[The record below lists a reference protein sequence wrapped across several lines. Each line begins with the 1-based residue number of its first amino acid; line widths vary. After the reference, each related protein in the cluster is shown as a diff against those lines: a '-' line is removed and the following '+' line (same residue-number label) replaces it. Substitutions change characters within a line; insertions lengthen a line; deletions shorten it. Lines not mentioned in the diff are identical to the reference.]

1 MRKGKVP
8 MLAALLLLVL
18 AAAPVMAQHQG
29 GTISGL
35 VTNQTTGQP
44 LAMAIVHAF
53 APNDPN
59 RPFAGT
65 MTDNTG
71 HYTLRLPYGR
81 YIVMANKWGFAPE
94 WWQEAA
100 EPSQATS
107 LVVSDSVSPTGI
119 NFTLSPPTPPPTGTI
134 SGTVT
139 NQADGSPLFRANV
152 KAFGPNNVMFT
163 VHTDSA
169 GNYQLTVPYG
179 RYLVMA
185 EKMGFDPEWWEE
197 AARREDADLVAVDD
211 TLNPTGIDFTLAVH
225 TNPQAGSIA
234 GTITD
239 AATSQPIAG
248 AMVKA
253 EMYRDH
259 HFHRV
264 VYSGPDGI
272 YVFNDLPAGT
282 YRVAAMKEGY
292 APADYPDSIVIN
304 GNNVTGIDIA
314 LQPIVMGLLTGVV
327 TDAATDD
334 PIVGAMVRATN
345 MNVPRM
351 YFNGRTDSTGAYAI
365 NLPVGTYHVEAFAR
379 DYYPGSADSIVVGD
393 FAPTVLDFALEAID
407 FGSISG
413 TVYDSANTPVFGAFV
428 EARMIAGYWRG
439 MARTDSSGN
448 YTIANVMPGNYIVSA
463 HACGFNPVVYPE
475 TVGVDDGED
484 VTGIDFHLL
493 PFTPPDGII
502 SGLVTSDSTGDPIG
516 GALVV
521 AMGTNNNAPH
531 RWRDVR
537 FTRTAEDGTYAFNRL
552 RDIAYKVFCSARGYL
567 GEFYDDKPTWQ
578 TADPVT
584 PDASGIDFG
593 LANRYGGPRFV
604 GGLVYE
610 GDRPHS
616 GALVMLLENDEIV
629 DISLTM
635 PDGAY
640 EFAGVD
646 PGNYTIRAIGMN
658 ENQSEQ
664 TINVMFD
671 DVYGADVVLSPTG
684 IDDGTNLPQSIS
696 LMQNYP
702 NPFNASTNIRFTL
715 PNEST
720 VDLAVYDL
728 LGRRVAT
735 LASGIKP
742 AGENTVTFNADGL
755 ASGLYLYVLRADGVK
770 LSHQMLLLK

>member
-1 MRKGKVP
+1 MRMRKWSFP
-8 MLAALLLLVL
+8 AILMLLVL
-18 AAAPVMAQHQG
+18 AAAPVMAQHQS
-29 GTISGL
+29 GTITGL
-35 VTNQTTGQP
+35 VTDQTTGQP
-44 LAMAIVHAF
+44 LAMAMVHAF
-53 APNDPN
+53 AVNDPT
-59 RPFAGT
+59 RPFVGT

-71 HYTLRLPYGR
+71 RYTLRLPYGR
-81 YIVMANKWGFAPE
+81 YLVMANKWGFAPE

-100 EPSQATS
+100 EPSQATPV
-107 LVVSDSVSPTGI
+107 VVSDSVNPTGI

-139 NQADGSPLFRANV
+139 NQANGSPIFRAMV

-163 VHTDSA
+163 MQTDSS

-185 EKMGFDPEWWEE
+185 EKMGFAPEWWQE
-197 AARREDADLVAVDD
+197 AARREDADPVMVDD
-211 TLNPTGIDFTLAVH
+211 TLNPTGINFTLAVP

-239 AATSQPIAG
+239 AVSSQPIAG

-253 EMYRDH
+253 EMYRNH
-259 HFHRV
+259 HFYRV
-264 VYSGPDGI
+264 VHSGPDGNYI
-272 YVFNDLPAGT
+272 FNDLPAGT

-292 APADYPDSIVIN
+292 APANYPDSIVIN
-304 GNNVTGIDIA
+304 GNNVTGINIA
-314 LQPIVMGLLTGVV
+314 LQPIIMGLLTGVV

-334 PIVGAMVRATN
+334 PIVGAMIRATN

-351 YFNGRTDSTGAYAI
+351 YFQGRTDSTGAYAI
-365 NLPVGTYHVEAFAR
+365 GLPVGVYHVEAFAR
-379 DYYPGSADSIVVGD
+379 DYYPGSADSVVVGD
-393 FAPTVLDFALEAID
+393 LAPTVLDFALAAID

-413 TVYDSANTPVFGAFV
+413 TVYDSANTPIFGAFV

-448 YTIANVMPGNYIVSA
+448 YTIANVIPGNYIVSA
-463 HACGFNPVVYPE
+463 HARGFNPAVYPE

-493 PFTPPDGII
+493 TFTPPDGMI
-502 SGLVTSDSTGDPIG
+502 SGLVTSDSTGDPVG

-521 AMGTNNNAPH
+521 AMGTDQNAPH

-552 RDIAYKVFCSARGYL
+552 RNIAYKIFCSARGYL

-584 PDASGIDFG
+584 PNASGINFG
-593 LANRYGGPRFV
+593 LANRSGRPRFV

-610 GDRPHS
+610 GNRPHS
-616 GALVMLLENDEIV
+616 GALVMLLDNDGIV
-629 DISLTM
+629 DIALTM

-640 EFAGVD
+640 EFAGVE
-646 PGNYTIRAIGMN
+646 PGNYTVRAIGMN
-658 ENQSEQ
+658 ENQGEQ
-664 TINVMFD
+664 ALSVMFD
-671 DVYGADVVLSPTG
+671 DIYGADVVLSPTG
-684 IDDGTNLPQSIS
+684 IDDGVNLPQSIS

-702 NPFNASTNIRFTL
+702 NPFNASTNIKFSL
-715 PNEST
+715 PKESA

-735 LASGIKP
+735 LASGVKS
-742 AGENTVTFNADGL
+742 AGEHTVTWNGDGL
-755 ASGLYLYVLRADGVK
+755 ASGLYLYILRADGVK
-770 LSHQMLLLK
+770 LSHRMLLLK